1 MTEHAQIKA
10 VADRTV
16 ERYGRLDTWAHVA
29 GVALYGMF
37 DDLRPGEFK
46 RVVDTDLIGMAYS
59 AMAAL
64 PHLKRDGGAFIGVTS
79 LLAERAVPLLSAYC
93 AAKHGAQGLLESLR
107 LELRYE
113 GAPVSVTNILP
124 SAINT
129 TFFNKART
137 KMGVKPM
144 GMPPIYQPNTV
155 ADAILYAAAHPVR
168 DIVVGGAGKTIVAM
182 QRLSPRFLDWMMT
195 PIGVKAQQ
203 TNEPKSADAP
213 NNLFRPVPQ
222 YSHVEGDFSNQSMPF
237 SVSDWLDFHP
247 IARRAALVGT
257 AAGIIAMRRKR
268 SAKRNGD
275 PATTDRAA

>member
-1 MTEHAQIKA
+1 MQKLKLKPLDEQIVVVMGASSGIGRETAKRFAARGAKVVVSARTDEGLESLVEEIRRQGGEATAFPADVTEHAQIKA

-16 ERYGRLDTWAHVA
+16 ERYGRLNTWAHVA

-144 GMPPIYQPNTV
+144 GMPPITSRTPLRTRSSTRRNTRCGTSSS
-155 ADAILYAAAHPVR
+155 AAR
-168 DIVVGGAGKTIVAM
+168 
-182 QRLSPRFLDWMMT
+182 
-195 PIGVKAQQ
+195 
-203 TNEPKSADAP
+203 
-213 NNLFRPVPQ
+213 
-222 YSHVEGDFSNQSMPF
+222 
-237 SVSDWLDFHP
+237 
-247 IARRAALVGT
+247 AR
-257 AAGIIAMRRKR
+257 
-268 SAKRNGD
+268 
-275 PATTDRAA
+275 